1 MAVVERV
8 VVTVFTTVTRSVVDG
23 HGHRHPGP
31 PREVREALLTIT
43 DSDGAT
49 GRCLAA
55 PDTVREAVI
64 AGHIG
69 PALIGQD
76 SLDRERL
83 WHRVARRQRGAQG
96 NLSDRALSAA
106 DQALWD
112 LAGRRLGLPVWK
124 LLGGARAEVPAY
136 ASTMCGD
143 DIPGGL
149 ATPED
154 YAAFAKDLV
163 SRGYRGIKL
172 HTWMPP
178 MPYGVDRDIEACAA
192 VRDAVGPDVAL
203 MLDSNHWYSRSEAL
217 TLGRALDELDFAW
230 YEEPMEEASVQSY
243 RWLADQLRTPIL
255 GPETSWGKH
264 MARAEWVA
272 AGACDILRVG
282 VVGSGGIIPAV
293 KAVHLAESFGMDCE
307 IHGNGSG
314 ALAVIGATLCGR
326 WYERGLLHPH
336 SDYDT
341 PAPHLR
347 SIVDP
352 LVDGKVRMPDAPGL
366 GDDLDVD
373 YIASRTVASW
383 GTGSQ

>member
-1 MAVVERV
+1 MAVIERV
-8 VVTVFTTVTRSVVDG
+8 TVTVFTTVIRSVVDG

-31 PREVREALLTIT
+31 PREVREALLEIT
-43 DSDGAT
+43 DSDGTT
-49 GRCLAA
+49 GRCLG
-55 PDTVREAVI
+55 PPETMRESMVNTQV
-64 AGHIG
+64 
-69 PALIGQD
+69 PPVLIGQD
-76 SLDRERL
+76 GVDRERL
-83 WHRVARRQRGAQG
+83 WHALARRQRGAHG
-96 NLSDRALSAA
+96 HLTDRLLSVV

-112 LAGRRLGLPVWK
+112 LTGRKLGLPVWR
-124 LLGGARAEVPAY
+124 LLGGARSTVPAY

-149 ATPED
+149 ATPSD
-154 YAAFAKDLV
+154 YADFCKDLV
-163 SRGYRGIKL
+163 ARGYRGIKL

-178 MPYGVDRDIEACAA
+178 MPHGVGLDIKACTA
-192 VRDAVGPDVAL
+192 VREAVGWDVAL
-203 MLDSNHWYSRSEAL
+203 MLDSNHWYRRTEAL
-217 TLGRALDELDFAW
+217 RLGRALDELGFAW

-243 RWLADQLRTPIL
+243 KWLADQIATPVL

-282 VVGSGGIIPAV
+282 VVGSGGIIPAI
-293 KAVHLAESFGMDCE
+293 KAVHTAESFGMGCE

-314 ALAVIGATLCGR
+314 ALAVIGATLCGE

-341 PAPHLR
+341 PPPHLR

-352 LVDGKVRMPDAPGL
+352 SDESGEVALPSGPGL
-366 GDDLDVD
+366 GDDLDED
-373 YIASRTVASW
+373 YIAARTVATW
-383 GTGSQ
+383 

>member
-1 MAVVERV
+1 MAVVESV
-8 VVTVFTTVTRSVVDG
+8 EVTVFTTVAGSVVDG

-31 PREVREALLTIT
+31 PREVQEALFTVTDGDGVTGHCLTQ
-43 DSDGAT
+43 
-49 GRCLAA
+49 
-55 PDTVREAVI
+55 PDTVRETVI
-64 AGHIG
+64 RNHIG
-69 PALIGQD
+69 PAILGQD
-76 SLDRERL
+76 SLERERL
-83 WHRVARRQRGAQG
+83 WHRIARRQRGAQG
-96 NLSDRALSAA
+96 NLSDRALSTA

-112 LAGRRLGLPVWK
+112 LAGRTVGLPVWK
-124 LLGGARAEVPAY
+124 LLGGARSEVPAY

-149 ATPED
+149 ATPDD

-163 SRGYRGIKL
+163 ARGYRAIKL

-178 MPYGVDRDIEACAA
+178 MPYGVARDIAACTA
-192 VRDAVGPDVAL
+192 VREAVGPDVAL

-217 TLGRALDELDFAW
+217 TLGRALDELGFAW

-243 RWLADQLRTPIL
+243 RWLADQLATPIL

-282 VVGSGGIIPAV
+282 VVGSGGVIPAL
-293 KAVHLAESFGMDCE
+293 KAVHLAESFGMECE

-314 ALAVIGATLCGR
+314 ALAVIGATTCGH

-336 SDYDT
+336 TDYDT
-341 PAPHLR
+341 APPHLR

-352 LVDGKVRMPDAPGL
+352 LTGGNVRMPAAPGL
-366 GDDLDVD
+366 GDDLDHD
-373 YIASRTVASW
+373 YIAAHAVASW
-383 GTGSQ
+383 GTRSQ

>member
-1 MAVVERV
+1 MAVIDRV
-8 VVTVFTTVTRSVVDG
+8 TVTVFTTVIRSVVDG

-31 PREVREALLTIT
+31 PREVKEALLEVT
-43 DSDGAT
+43 DADGAT
-49 GRCLAA
+49 GRCLGQPETLRESMIKAH
-55 PDTVREAVI
+55 VRPV
-64 AGHIG
+64 
-69 PALIGQD
+69 LTGQEG
-76 SLDRERL
+76 LDRERL
-83 WHRVARRQRGAQG
+83 WHALARRQRGAHG
-96 NLSDRALSAA
+96 HLTDRLLSTV

-112 LAGRRLGLPVWK
+112 LAGRKLGLPVWR
-124 LLGGARAEVPAY
+124 LLGGARSVIPAY

-149 ATPED
+149 ASFSD
-154 YAAFAKDLV
+154 YADFAKELV
-163 SRGYRGIKL
+163 ARGYRGIKL

-178 MPYGVDRDIEACAA
+178 MPHGVDLDIKACAV

-203 MLDSNHWYSRSEAL
+203 MLDSNHWYSRTDAL
-217 TLGRALDELDFAW
+217 RLGRALDELGFAW

-243 RWLADQLRTPIL
+243 RWLADQLATPIL

-282 VVGSGGIIPAV
+282 VVGSGGLIPAL
-293 KAVHLAESFGMDCE
+293 KAVHTAESFGMGCE

-314 ALAVIGATLCGR
+314 ALAVIGATLCGE

-341 PAPHLR
+341 PPPHLR

-352 LVDGKVRMPDAPGL
+352 IDESGNVALPMRPGL

-373 YIASRTVASW
+373 HIAAHTVATW
-383 GTGSQ
+383 